1 MNKSKHYYTFLTQC
15 VQHRLLTSR
24 KIRCKLKLSTISAR
38 RTWNVQIS
46 CFNRYQVIKE
56 ADIVKSGHLW
66 MAQCKQ
72 FTCSVTLHPK
82 GNSPSA
88 YRHFL
93 PVVNYL
99 VWPQFPPGSPEYWSV
114 ICFTNSQITLVMHVK
129 AHSAALLCIT
139 KDWWNIF
146 SSLFN

>member
-1 MNKSKHYYTFLTQC
+1 
-15 VQHRLLTSR
+15 
-24 KIRCKLKLSTISAR
+24 
-38 RTWNVQIS
+38 
-46 CFNRYQVIKE
+46 
-56 ADIVKSGHLW
+56 

-99 VWPQFPPGSPEYWSV
+99 CLTTVPAWLARILIRHLFHKLTDDPGNACKGAQCSSALYNKRLMEYIFFV
-114 ICFTNSQITLVMHVK
+114 IQLRK
-129 AHSAALLCIT
+129 AP
-139 KDWWNIF
+139 
-146 SSLFN
+146 